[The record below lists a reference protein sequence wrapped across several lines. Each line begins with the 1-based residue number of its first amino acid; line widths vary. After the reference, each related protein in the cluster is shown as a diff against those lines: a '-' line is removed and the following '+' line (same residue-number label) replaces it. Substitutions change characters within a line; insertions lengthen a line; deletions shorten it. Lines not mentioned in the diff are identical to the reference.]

1 MLTAV
6 FQVNRNTFRE
16 MARIA
21 IPMVVSQGTFALMIF
36 TDRYFMSQI
45 SPTHMAA
52 SLGGGVAAFF
62 SFCFFTGLF
71 SYSNALT
78 AQYFGA
84 GELRKCPRVLTQGL
98 ILAVLS
104 LFPLAVIALG
114 VLRLFNLLDHDPG
127 LVELERVYYLILMA
141 GVWLPLAKTCFS
153 SYFAGI
159 GRARVVMI
167 CDICGLLLNVPLAY
181 VMIFGHLGLPA
192 MGIAGA
198 ACSTIIATL
207 FSLGLFV
214 RFYFKPFHRV
224 RFQVA
229 RSFRF
234 DAGIMRRYLRLGLP
248 SAVELF
254 LNVAAFNLFLLMFQS
269 YGVVAGASSA
279 IVFSWDILSFVPM
292 IGLNIAVISMIG
304 RFVGAGDME
313 RTNQVIRAGFA
324 LGLCYSAT
332 LAIVYISFRFPL
344 VEIFTPPGGDFE
356 DIRALAGFMMIGLSC
371 YTMADAACQVAGGV
385 LRGAGDTRWLM
396 IASVTLHWSMLVIQ
410 YFVVFV
416 WRLSAQVSWIVFT
429 LLVFA
434 IAIVY
439 LSRLRGGRW
448 RSEEKLAAVM
458 AE

>member
-1 MLTAV
+1 MQIAF
-6 FQVNRNTFRE
+6 FQLDRDTFRE
-16 MARIA
+16 MVRLAV
-21 IPMVVSQGTFALMIF
+21 PMVVSQGTFALMIF

-52 SLGGGVAAFF
+52 ALGGGVAAFF

-84 GELRKCPRVLTQGL
+84 GELRKCPKVVTQGL
-98 ILAVLS
+98 ILSVLS
-104 LFPLAVIALG
+104 LIPLAVITLG
-114 VLRLFNLLDHDPG
+114 VLQLFNLLDHDPR
-127 LVELERVYYLILMA
+127 LVELERVYFLILMA
-141 GVWLPLAKTCFS
+141 GVLLPLAKTCFS

-159 GRARVVMI
+159 GRTRVVMI

-192 MGIAGA
+192 LGIAGA
-198 ACSTIIATL
+198 AISTNIATL

-214 RFYFKPFHRV
+214 WFYMKPFHRV
-224 RFQVA
+224 RFKVMQ
-229 RSFRF
+229 SFGY
-234 DAGIMRRYLRLGLP
+234 DAGITRRYLRLGLP

-269 YGVVAGASSA
+269 YGVVAGASAA
-279 IVFSWDILSFVPM
+279 IVFNWDILSFVPM

-332 LAIVYISFRFPL
+332 LAIIYISFRFPL
-344 VEIFTPPGGDFE
+344 VEIFAPPGGDFE

-371 YTMADAACQVAGGV
+371 YTMADAICQVAGGV

-396 IASVTLHWSMLVIQ
+396 IASVALHWSMLVVQ
-410 YFVVFV
+410 YFIILV
-416 WRLSAQVSWIVFT
+416 WRLSEQVSWLVFT

-434 IAIVY
+434 IAVVY
-439 LSRLRGGRW
+439 ATRLRGGRW
-448 RSEEKLAAVM
+448 RSEEKLAAAM
-458 AE
+458 SE

>member
-1 MLTAV
+1 MQIAL
-6 FQVNRNTFRE
+6 FQLDRDTFRE
-16 MARIA
+16 MVRIA
-21 IPMVVSQGTFALMIF
+21 VPMVVSQGTFALMIF

-71 SYSNALT
+71 SYSNALV

-84 GELRKCPRVLTQGL
+84 REFHKCAKVVTQGL
-98 ILAVLS
+98 IMSLAS
-104 LFPLAVIALG
+104 LVPLALITLG
-114 VLRLFNLLDHDPG
+114 VLQLFDLLDHDPR

-141 GVWLPLAKTCFS
+141 GVLLPLAKTCFS

-159 GRARVVMI
+159 GRTRVVMI

-181 VMIFGHLGLPA
+181 AMIFGHLGFPA

-198 ACSTIIATL
+198 AISTNIATL
-207 FSLGLFV
+207 FSLGLFLW
-214 RFYFKPFHRV
+214 FYLRRFHRL
-224 RFQVA
+224 RFRVMQ
-229 RSFRF
+229 SFQF
-234 DAGIMRRYLRLGLP
+234 EPGITRRYLRLGLP

-269 YGVVAGASSA
+269 YGIVAGASAA
-279 IVFSWDILSFVPM
+279 IVFNWDILSFVPM

-304 RFVGAGDME
+304 RFVGSGDME
-313 RTNQVIRAGFA
+313 RTRQVIRAGFA
-324 LGLCYSAT
+324 LGLCYSAA
-332 LAIVYISFRFPL
+332 LALTYIVFRFPL

-356 DIRALAGFMMIGLSC
+356 NIRALAGFMMIGLSC
-371 YTMADAACQVAGGV
+371 YTMADATCLVAGGV

-396 IASVTLHWSMLVIQ
+396 IASVSLYWAMLVIQ
-410 YFVVFV
+410 YFIIMV
-416 WRLSAQVSWIVFT
+416 WRLSVEVSWIAFT

-434 IAIVY
+434 IAAVY
-439 LSRLRGGRW
+439 VARLQGGRW